1 MKSASAYKDLYLPI
15 SKRGSSLK
23 SLNAFSKSKT
33 FIPKMSKL
41 FLSVGGQES
50 LIMSKLPL
58 MGGRGW
64 VVPSFAGLFLTASF
78 NYLHITT
85 FCTTLTLWR
94 STVFMMEPWKKVT
107 VVKCLFISPSSSS
120 PGGVLAAARSARL
133 ASVAYWHS
141 IEVKCTTVMKKS
153 SEKSKKL
160 FIYKGYIFG
169 GG

>member
-33 FIPKMSKL
+33 FIPKMPKL

-64 VVPSFAGLFLTASF
+64 IV
-78 NYLHITT
+78 
-85 FCTTLTLWR
+85 
-94 STVFMMEPWKKVT
+94 
-107 VVKCLFISPSSSS
+107 
-120 PGGVLAAARSARL
+120 
-133 ASVAYWHS
+133 
-141 IEVKCTTVMKKS
+141 
-153 SEKSKKL
+153 
-160 FIYKGYIFG
+160 
-169 GG
+169 